1 MSDLEASISTLV
13 FDVPLRA
20 LDLIDELGRRS
31 PASLLEPSNLLFHER
46 PSMASAVVRSLKD
59 VKPVKPPASVFNGM
73 FLLPSTKPWV
83 HSAVRCTMT
92 AKVHS
97 TKALMN
103 CTMTPDVVFT
113 TANGVIGARL
123 FVIGWRRE
131 ANGKLKS
138 SSLERMSTHDSHT
151 GRQ

>member
-46 PSMASAVVRSLKD
+46 PSMASAVARSLKD

-73 FLLPSTKPWV
+73 FLLPSAKPWV
-83 HSAVRCTMT
+83 HSACEVYYDRKSPSRTSAWIT
-92 AKVHS
+92 
-97 TKALMN
+97 
-103 CTMTPDVVFT
+103 
-113 TANGVIGARL
+113 NGNSRAFPYRGL
-123 FVIGWRRE
+123 
-131 ANGKLKS
+131 
-138 SSLERMSTHDSHT
+138 SLTVTQGLEPR
-151 GRQ
+151 